1 MSALAGTGVL
11 LGRQYRLLA
20 RQPVWIAIMLVQPV
34 VWLVLYSQLFRS
46 LPGLGLQ
53 TTSYVEFLTP
63 GVAIMS
69 AFSHGTWEG
78 AQTMRELEQ
87 GVFTRFLTTPIDAAC
102 LVLAR
107 IAQAALTGLLQAA
120 AIVVLAVP
128 LGARIHGGA
137 AGWAAILVAA
147 ALVAASFAGIADTI
161 ALLVRREET
170 VIALAQFAVLPL
182 TFLSATLI
190 SESLMPPWMR
200 LLAGANPVN
209 WAVTAAREATLPH
222 TDWSTVAT
230 RLGLLLLAAAM
241 TLTMAL
247 AALRNYRASL

>member
-1 MSALAGTGVL
+1 MSTLAGTTVL
-11 LGRQYRLLA
+11 LGRQYRLLG

-69 AFSHGTWEG
+69 AFSHGSWEG

-87 GVFTRFLTTPIDAAC
+87 GVFARFLTTPMDAAA

-107 IAQAALTGLLQAA
+107 VCQAALTGLLQAG
-120 AIVVLAVP
+120 AILLLSLP

-137 AGWAAILVAA
+137 AGWAAILLAA

-190 SESLMPPWMR
+190 SEQLMPHWMR
-200 LLAGANPVN
+200 VLASVNPVN
-209 WAVTAAREATLPH
+209 WAVTAARAATLPD
-222 TDWSTVAT
+222 TDWSTVAAQ
-230 RLGLLLLAAAM
+230 LGLLAVCAGATLGAALLA
-241 TLTMAL
+241 LGH
-247 AALRNYRASL
+247 YRRSL